1 MPITVNKGYKDAQII
16 NESPRSTNIHKDLNL
31 YFTKHP
37 VSSDVTKVTDVQAV
51 KRSIRNLVLTKKG
64 ERLFHPEIGSDVASS
79 LFETITPVGE
89 VELENSIR
97 DVIGIYEPR
106 AQVTYVS
113 TIDPLTIGSS
123 SNGEKSMLGAGSTY
137 LDANALSV
145 SIHFT
150 LLNSPNEIHQIDVLL
165 EKVR

>member
-16 NESPRSTNIHKDLNL
+16 NESPRSTFIHKDLNL

-37 VSSDVTKVTDVQAV
+37 LTSDVTKVTDVQAI

-64 ERLFHPEIGSDVASS
+64 ERLFHPEIGSNIAAS
-79 LFETITPVGE
+79 LFETMTPIAE
-89 VELENSIR
+89 VELDNSIR
-97 DVIGIYEPR
+97 DIIGIYEPR
-106 AQVTYVS
+106 ANVTQVITKE
-113 TIDPLTIGSS
+113 GS
-123 SNGEKSMLGAGSTY
+123 Y
-137 LDANALSV
+137 LDSNSLNV

-150 LLNSPNEIHQIDVLL
+150 LVNTPNDIHQVDVLL